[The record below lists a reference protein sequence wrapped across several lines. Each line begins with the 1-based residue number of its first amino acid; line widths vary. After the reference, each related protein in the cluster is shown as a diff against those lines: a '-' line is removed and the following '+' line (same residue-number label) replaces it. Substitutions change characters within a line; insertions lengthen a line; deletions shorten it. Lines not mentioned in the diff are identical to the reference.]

1 MITGEKENESRQI
14 TEVPGHK
21 NLKILEF
28 ILSQIGSHWRVQS
41 GGVTWFDSYVNR
53 MILSL
58 WRTDNTEARIQSK
71 VLARRQVKRLF
82 QYPSMSLRD
91 SRDGDDGGVLNI
103 VYFTVF
109 LKF

>member
-28 ILSQIGSHWRVQS
+28 ILSQIGSHRRVQS
-41 GGVTWFDSYVNR
+41 GGVIWFDSYVNR
-53 MILSL
+53 IILSL

-82 QYPSMSLRD
+82 QYPSMSLWD
-91 SRDGDDGGVLNI
+91 SRDGDDGGVLKK